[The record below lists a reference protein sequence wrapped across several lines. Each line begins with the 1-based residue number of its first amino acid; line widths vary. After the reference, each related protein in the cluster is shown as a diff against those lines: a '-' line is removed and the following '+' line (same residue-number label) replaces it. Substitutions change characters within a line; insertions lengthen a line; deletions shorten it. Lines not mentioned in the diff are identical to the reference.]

1 MREFLITHRLQYGR
15 TAELELMSSEHPSS
29 DDASLSDGM
38 RALRVLRRLVPPL
51 FLLVVIVLSWSELR
65 ELDWKQLRG
74 ALKELPSWKLLGVL
88 SVGLTAVLL
97 MSLYDRLLTRWLG
110 IALPTLTVLRVSWI
124 ANSFNNFVGF
134 SGLAGSGIRYLL
146 LGRER
151 VAAHT
156 ALIYSGTIMLS
167 VPVGLG
173 VLAGV
178 ALLFSR
184 DVLLD
189 FGMPAAVG
197 YVAMGLLS
205 AYPLAFWLALGHGV
219 VHRQLRRGVASLS
232 AVQRMQLIGVS
243 MLDWFA
249 AGATAW
255 VCLSVNG
262 VNIAPLSFAASFATA
277 AALGMFSLIPGGL
290 GVLDAVL
297 LVTLSAQSVPSAQ
310 VLAGILLYRVAYY
323 LVPWLVGLYLGAGV
337 LVQDNDTRLA
347 QLARRWENS
356 GFLAVVRLPLGLVSG
371 VGVRVLS
378 WLTLLAGMVLLV
390 SAVYP
395 ALADRI
401 AILRAVEPLAAV
413 ESSHLLSVVVGMLLI
428 AMARGIAEQI
438 RNAYFVAMVL
448 LSGGAVL
455 SLLKGIDYEEAL
467 FLLLVAALLRMR
479 KRDFYRTSFPLL
491 SMRNLYWLLLLL
503 VTVLGYIVLG
513 ALVYDVSEYE
523 PGMFFNFSYHLDE
536 SRFYRSLLAVVVAV
550 VGAFGWILFRMPRP
564 PLVLPSTGQ
573 LQEARTFLQTH
584 GGNSFAHLVFVGDK
598 YLFYSSDRRALIQ
611 YGRIGDK
618 LVALGDPN
626 GDPRAFTVAII
637 EFREFADRYNLT
649 PVFYEVSREN
659 LNIYHDVG
667 FSPFKMG
674 ETAQVVIDEFTL
686 AGRRGESLRHAVNRA
701 KREGLSFDILQP
713 PLAAEIWPELSN
725 VSEAWLKDKAT
736 PEKGFSLGRFERA
749 YLEQAPIAV
758 VRAQGR
764 LVAFANLMPAYGHK
778 DELSIDLM
786 RHVPDAPFGV
796 MDFMFVQLL
805 EYARAQGYRYFDLGM
820 APLSGVGAT
829 RYSRPRERL
838 ARFAY
843 AYGNRLYNYKGL
855 RGFKDKFHPHWRS
868 VYLVYPFSVPVARVL
883 VDTAALIAGGYTKI
897 FFKGRNE
904 ETRSEPNEAVLTGAS
919 PDESDVR

>member
-1 MREFLITHRLQYGR
+1 
-15 TAELELMSSEHPSS
+15 MSSKQLPETAPSAGTS
-29 DDASLSDGM
+29 AW
-38 RALRVLRRLVPPL
+38 RVLRRLIPPL
-51 FLLVVIVLSWSELR
+51 FLLLVSVLAWSELQK
-65 ELDWKQLRG
+65 LDWPQLRA
-74 ALKELPSWKLLGVL
+74 ALKDLPAWKLLGVL
-88 SVGLTAVLL
+88 GIGLGSVGLMSWYDYLL
-97 MSLYDRLLTRWLG
+97 KRWLG
-110 IALPTLTVLRVSWI
+110 ITLPILTLLRVSWI
-124 ANSFNNFVGF
+124 ANSFNNFIGF

-156 ALIYSGTIMLS
+156 ALVYSGTIMLS

-173 VLAGV
+173 VLAGMV
-178 ALLFSR
+178 LLFSG

-189 FGMPAAVG
+189 FGMPAVLG

-205 AYPLAFWLALGHGV
+205 AYPLLFWLALGRGS
-219 VHRQLRRGVASLS
+219 VHRQLQRGVASLS
-232 AVQRMQLIGVS
+232 AWQRMQLIGVS
-243 MLDWFA
+243 MLDWLA
-249 AGATAW
+249 AGVTAW
-255 VCLSVNG
+255 ICLSVNG
-262 VNIAPLSFAASFATA
+262 VSIAPLVFAAAFATA

-297 LVTLSAQSVPSAQ
+297 LVTLSAQSLPSAQ

-323 LVPWLVGLYLGAGV
+323 LVPWLVGVYLGAGV
-337 LVQDNDTRLA
+337 LVQNHDTRLA

-356 GFLAVVRLPLGLVSG
+356 GFLALVRLPLGLVSG

-401 AILRAVEPLAAV
+401 AILRLIEPLAAV
-413 ESSHLLSVVVGMLLI
+413 ESSHLLSVVVGMSLI
-428 AMARGIAEQI
+428 AIARGIAEQI

-448 LSGGAVL
+448 LLGGAVL

-479 KRDFYRTSFPLL
+479 KQDFYRTAFPLL
-491 SMRNLYWLLLLL
+491 SLRNLYWLLLLL

-513 ALVYDVSEYE
+513 ALVYDVSEYV
-523 PGMFFNFSYHLDE
+523 PSMFFNFSYHLDE
-536 SRFYRSLLAVVVAV
+536 SRFYRSLLAVMVAL
-550 VGAFGWILFRMPRP
+550 VGAFGWTLFRMPRP
-564 PLVLPSTGQ
+564 PLVLPDAEQ
-573 LQEARTFLQTH
+573 RQEARRFLQTY
-584 GGNSFAHLVFVGDK
+584 GGNSFAHLLFVGDK
-598 YLFYSSDRRALIQ
+598 YLFYSSERHVLIQ

-626 GDPRAFTVAII
+626 GDPKAFVGAII

-649 PVFYEVSREN
+649 PVFYEVSSEN

-674 ETAQVVIDEFTL
+674 ETAQVVIEEFSL

-701 KREGLSFDILQP
+701 KREGLSFDILAH
-713 PLAAEIWPELSN
+713 PLPSEVWSELQE
-725 VSEAWLKDKAT
+725 VSAAWLKDKAT
-736 PEKGFSLGRFERA
+736 AEKGFSLGRFARD
-749 YLEQAPIAV
+749 YLEQSPIAV
-758 VRAQGR
+758 VRAHGR
-764 LVAFANLMPAYGHK
+764 MVAFANLIPAYGHQ

-786 RHVPDAPFGV
+786 RHVPDTPFGV

-820 APLSGVGAT
+820 APLSGVGMT
-829 RYSRPRERL
+829 RYSLPRERL

-855 RGFKDKFHPHWRS
+855 REFKQKFHPHWRS

-897 FFKGRNE
+897 FLKGRSE
-904 ETRSEPNEAVLTGAS
+904 ATRSAS
-919 PDESDVR
+919 SATKSIGVDSDDV